1 MVKCQYWRYLEGEEI
16 SEGRTEAFLKMERV
30 PFKVAL
36 VFFSFFFFFLCRA
49 CCLALPVI
57 HKLALSIG
65 QHNMQLYS
73 KV

>member
-36 VFFSFFFFFLCRA
+36 VFFSFFFFFCVA
-49 CCLALPVI
+49 HV
-57 HKLALSIG
+57 
-65 QHNMQLYS
+65 
-73 KV
+73 V